1 MINVTNSANAITIS
15 DDTNTNPT
23 VIAKTK
29 IIEVGMYWQFN
40 CNNGLGLSPYAYGRR
55 TPGRTTKTIVI
66 LHLNDGTKV
75 SFDCDEVAN
84 QVTWQGCQQSDLL
97 TAVADIKSWLP

>member
-40 CNNGLGLSPYAYGRR
+40 CNNGLGLSP
-55 TPGRTTKTIVI
+55 
-66 LHLNDGTKV
+66 
-75 SFDCDEVAN
+75 
-84 QVTWQGCQQSDLL
+84 
-97 TAVADIKSWLP
+97 